1 MSPINE
7 KKVEETNNNSMSE
20 INTINSQ
27 NKDGNVI
34 SGEVKEGDYGLKP
47 QGFLASIFLRK
58 NNSIEGLYLNQY
70 SWEKDGEKVTYIN
83 YILNNS
89 F

>member
-1 MSPINE
+1 MSHENE
-7 KKVEETNNNSMSE
+7 KKVEKTNNNSISDA
-20 INTINSQ
+20 NTINPP

-34 SGEVKEGDYGLKP
+34 SGEVKEDDYGLKP

-70 SWEKDGEKVTYIN
+70 SWEKDGEKVTNII

>member
-1 MSPINE
+1 MSKEDE
-7 KKVEETNNNSMSE
+7 KKSEETNNNSN
-20 INTINSQ
+20 INTNSLNSQ

-34 SGEVKEGDYGLKP
+34 GGEVKDSDYGLKP

-70 SWEKDGEKVTYIN
+70 SWEKDGEKVNYIN
-83 YILNNS
+83 
-89 F
+89 

>member
-1 MSPINE
+1 MSHENE
-7 KKVEETNNNSMSE
+7 KKVEKTNNNSISDV
-20 INTINSQ
+20 NTINPQ

-34 SGEVKEGDYGLKP
+34 SGEVKEDDYGLKP

-70 SWEKDGEKVTYIN
+70 SWEKDGEKVTNII